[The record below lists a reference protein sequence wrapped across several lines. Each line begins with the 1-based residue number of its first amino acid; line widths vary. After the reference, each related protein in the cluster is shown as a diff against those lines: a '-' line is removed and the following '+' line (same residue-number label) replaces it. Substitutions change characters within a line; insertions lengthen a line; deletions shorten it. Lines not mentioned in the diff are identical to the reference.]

1 MANPTDLAP
10 GDRIEIL
17 YRTASGA
24 PLSGDGLRDKW
35 IAAEIK
41 SVDGGIWPLARL
53 ADGQWTEIRR
63 YMEWRYASSH
73 LRVPRPHP
81 RSA

>member
-1 MANPTDLAP
+1 MANVTDLSP

-17 YRTASGA
+17 YRSASGN
-24 PLSGDGLRDKW
+24 SEHGTELRDRW

-41 SVDGGIWPLARL
+41 SMDNGAWPLARL
-53 ADGQWTEIRR
+53 ADGQLTEVRR
-63 YMEWRYASSH
+63 FMEWRYASGLFRRPH
-73 LRVPRPHP
+73 PHP

>member
-1 MANPTDLAP
+1 MANLTDLTP
-10 GDRIEIL
+10 GDRIEIR
-17 YRTASGA
+17 YRTSAGTS
-24 PLSGDGLRDKW
+24 SNGDELRDKW
-35 IAAEIK
+35 IAAEIR

-53 ADGQWTEIRR
+53 ADGQWTEVRR

-73 LRVPRPHP
+73 LRTPRPHP